1 MFLNI
6 KLCYSALFYLFIE
19 FSANIYMLVN
29 KIIKFDVSLLIK
41 TIIIIFWTLILNFIH
56 KRGAS
61 KIAWALVV
69 LPLFFY
75 LVILL
80 GEDKKKLK
88 DNNYY
93 LKEVF

>member
-6 KLCYSALFYLFIE
+6 KLCYSALLFLIIE
-19 FSANIYMLVN
+19 FSANIYMIAN
-29 KIIKFDVSLLIK
+29 KIINFDVYLLMK
-41 TIIIIFWTLILNFIH
+41 TIFIILWTLVLNFIH

-69 LPLFFY
+69 LPIFFY
-75 LVILL
+75 LLILL

-93 LKEVF
+93 LKELF

>member
-1 MFLNI
+1 MLLNL
-6 KLCYSALFYLFIE
+6 KLCSSALLFLFIE
-19 FSANIYMLVN
+19 FFANIYMIAN

-41 TIIIIFWTLILNFIH
+41 TIFIIFWTLLLNFIH

-61 KIAWALVV
+61 KIAWALVL
-69 LPLFFY
+69 LPMFMFL
-75 LVILL
+75 LILL

-93 LKEVF
+93 LKELF